1 MPFDALMLRALEQRW
16 ATELPGMYVEHIV
29 SRNGLIW
36 FKAKNR
42 PRALLIALA
51 PGLSRMHWTRHP
63 VPKEGDRNNNQFFQR
78 LTPFMITTLAVPPF
92 ERIVHLEILRHN
104 DFEEPKPGRLIVEMA
119 GHLTNLV
126 LVTPDFTVVDAFRKI
141 PPGRPGRT
149 IWPGQPYVSPP
160 TVANPCNTHDP
171 NHLTPFA
178 KRLYSE
184 SEHWSWESFCSDWNQ
199 ANYHIY
205 HLTSP
210 QGEADLWVYPL
221 EGYQSVAVTDPD
233 AALDEYFRSREQA
246 MAIEAQR
253 KQLARLLE
261 KRRQHLEQKITDYQ
275 SQMAA
280 DPNQLRHL
288 GDLWLTYQYLF
299 QNRSLPCSVEVPSL
313 ENPATMVVLTAHPGD
328 TPVALAQAYY
338 REARKQQARKTSL
351 AQILPQLAQ
360 ELAEVSKNQAI
371 LADTVVGQAWLAH
384 QLQITQ
390 KMGAKP
396 VAEEVLPYRRF
407 QTQSGYPILVGRSQ
421 QENADLT
428 FRRARPDDM
437 WFHVKQSPG
446 SHVILGCG
454 KSHPN
459 LDDLL
464 DAAEL
469 AVFYSQA
476 SQSSMVPVDYTRRKF
491 VRKRPHGDAGQVL
504 YRQEKTLY
512 ITPDPNRLRRLGAV
526 KEKLAARGN
535 PGSR

>member
-1 MPFDALMLRALEQRW
+1 M
-16 ATELPGMYVEHIV
+16 
-29 SRNGLIW
+29 
-36 FKAKNR
+36 
-42 PRALLIALA
+42 
-51 PGLSRMHWTRHP
+51 
-63 VPKEGDRNNNQFFQR
+63 
-78 LTPFMITTLAVPPF
+78 
-92 ERIVHLEILRHN
+92 
-104 DFEEPKPGRLIVEMA
+104 
-119 GHLTNLV
+119 
-126 LVTPDFTVVDAFRKI
+126 
-141 PPGRPGRT
+141 
-149 IWPGQPYVSPP
+149 
-160 TVANPCNTHDP
+160 
-171 NHLTPFA
+171 
-178 KRLYSE
+178 
-184 SEHWSWESFCSDWNQ
+184 
-199 ANYHIY
+199 
-205 HLTSP
+205 
-210 QGEADLWVYPL
+210 
-221 EGYQSVAVTDPD
+221 
-233 AALDEYFRSREQA
+233 
-246 MAIEAQR
+246 
-253 KQLARLLE
+253 
-261 KRRQHLEQKITDYQ
+261 
-275 SQMAA
+275 
-280 DPNQLRHL
+280 
-288 GDLWLTYQYLF
+288 
-299 QNRSLPCSVEVPSL
+299 

-526 KEKLAARGN
+526 KEKLATRGN